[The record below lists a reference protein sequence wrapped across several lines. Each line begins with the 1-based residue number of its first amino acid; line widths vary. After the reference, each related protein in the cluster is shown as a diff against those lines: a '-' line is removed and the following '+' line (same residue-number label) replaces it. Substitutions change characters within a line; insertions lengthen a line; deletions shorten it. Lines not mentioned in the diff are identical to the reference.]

1 MFSRKQ
7 LWALLI
13 PLMVEQL
20 LNSMM
25 GTVDTVMVTR
35 AGNAAISAV
44 SLVDSINILV
54 ILVFSAMATGGA
66 ILTSQYLGK
75 DQADNARHTGG
86 QLLLT
91 VGGVS
96 LVGTLLCI
104 LFRHW
109 LLRVIFGSVDDDV
122 MQNAQIYFLIT
133 ALSYPLIALYN
144 AAAALFRS
152 DGNSKLPMTVSTIS
166 NFINIAGNAILI
178 FGFKMGVAG
187 AAWSTFASRFF
198 CFAVIFFFLKYT
210 KQKIAIKKY
219 FSLRPDKAVM
229 LKILKIGVPTGIENG
244 MFQFGKLAIQS
255 TISTMGTVAIAANA
269 MTSVLESFSSQASIG
284 IGLGMMTVV
293 GQAIG
298 AGRDDEAARYIK
310 KLTLYGWIAM
320 FISSATMCAIVKP
333 LAYLSG
339 MEGEAAKMAAD
350 LTIFVHILKPFAW
363 TFSFL
368 PAYGMRAA
376 GDVRFSMTLSSITMW
391 TCRVAIT
398 IVLARVFGMG
408 PIAMWIGMAS
418 DWAVRSLC
426 FYIRFKSGRWL
437 THRVLN

>member
-1 MFSRKQ
+1 MFTKKQ

-13 PLMVEQL
+13 PLIVEQL

-44 SLVDSINILV
+44 SLVDAINNLV
-54 ILVFSAMATGGA
+54 ILMFSAMATGGA

-75 DQADNARHTGG
+75 DQKDKAQHSGG

-91 VGGVS
+91 VFFVS
-96 LVGTLLCI
+96 IAGTLLCI
-104 LFRHW
+104 ITRHW
-109 LLRVIFGSVDDDV
+109 LLKTIFGAVEADV
-122 MQNAQIYFLIT
+122 MENAQIYFFIT

-152 DGNSKLPMTVSTIS
+152 DGNSKLPMTISTVSNI
-166 NFINIAGNAILI
+166 INIVGNAILI

-187 AAWSTFASRFF
+187 AAWSTFASRLF
-198 CFAVIFFFLKYT
+198 CAAVVLIFLKIT
-210 KQKIAIKKY
+210 KQTIGIKRY
-219 FSLRPDKAVM
+219 FALRPDKAIMV
-229 LKILKIGVPTGIENG
+229 KILKIGVPTGIENG

-293 GQAIG
+293 GQCIG
-298 AGRDDEAARYIK
+298 AGKDEEAAKYIK

-320 FISSATMCAIVKP
+320 FISSATCCAIVKP
-333 LAYLSG
+333 LAFLSG
-339 MEGEAAKMAAD
+339 MQGEAAKMAVD
-350 LTIFVHILKPFAW
+350 LTVFVHILKPFAW

-391 TCRVAIT
+391 TCRVFIT
-398 IVLARVFGMG
+398 IVLARVFGLG

-418 DWAVRSLC
+418 DWAVRSVC
-426 FYIRFKSGRWL
+426 FFIRFKSRRWL